1 MRYLDDYDARA
12 IKRGKLGVDV
22 GVVTRSAVDDKSIRV
37 RWLTVIFNAVASLG
51 SIDYVVTVSGITAL
65 HADAESYTT
74 LAPASPVRF

>member
-1 MRYLDDYDARA
+1 MYPLAIVCSSVEISARVQDLS
-12 IKRGKLGVDV
+12 ISVIVK
-22 GVVTRSAVDDKSIRV
+22 AVDDKSIRV